1 MAFASSPYSSL
12 FYCCSSSS
20 SPSSSS
26 ISIAYSSTTSSSCIA
41 HAPYPFKAKVSAAR
55 RSSPLYNS
63 SILQC
68 GNSAASFGFGIVA
81 LGVESSLGV
90 AACTAGDDG
99 SSAAMEG
106 KLQFSIQEA
115 CCSSQLYAAA
125 ALRARTFY
133 NYPEERSMEARE
145 SHQKYMT
152 AVEWRALQSKVSGTE
167 MGFGRVACL
176 IAICSIKDLPMSST
190 GLLEVITLSGEPM
203 FVIGTLDI
211 NQGRVLP
218 GEIQGLRP
226 QGSDADHCRGY
237 LSNFCVA
244 EETRRKGVGM
254 ALIREAQKR
263 AKAWGTSFCLFL
275 VCLLLPSSYLNPKA

>member
-226 QGSDADHCRGY
+226 QVG
-237 LSNFCVA
+237 FEF
-244 EETRRKGVGM
+244 EELFQRRK
-254 ALIREAQKR
+254 
-263 AKAWGTSFCLFL
+263 
-275 VCLLLPSSYLNPKA
+275 